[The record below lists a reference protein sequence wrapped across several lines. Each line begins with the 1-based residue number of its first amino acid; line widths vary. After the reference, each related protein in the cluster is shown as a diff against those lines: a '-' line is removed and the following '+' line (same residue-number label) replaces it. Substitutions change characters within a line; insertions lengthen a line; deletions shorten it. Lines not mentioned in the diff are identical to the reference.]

1 MFNNRGDM
9 VSQTAMPTDEIGR
22 VKGDGYGYGYD
33 IGINTAKNM
42 MLTSSFTGW
51 NNCMMDLGK
60 LVKDGEAMKRFG
72 NTMVAWDVK

>member
-1 MFNNRGDM
+1 VIFNNRGGM

-22 VKGDGYGYGYD
+22 VKGDGDGYD
-33 IGINTAKNM
+33 IGINPAKNM